1 MAAKLR
7 DGDYIADGLGGVV
20 RTEGTE
26 ALLQRVLFRLTARRG
41 RFPILPELGSR
52 LWRLGSIPPPQRQSA
67 AVQYVTEALSEE
79 TGLRVASVAL
89 TDRGGG
95 AVTVTAE
102 LVWEGRTLSVDVE
115 VPV

>member
-26 ALLQRVLFRLTARRG
+26 D
-41 RFPILPELGSR
+41 
-52 LWRLGSIPPPQRQSA
+52 
-67 AVQYVTEALSEE
+67 LSEE

-89 TDRGGG
+89 TDRGSG